1 MIWLYDHRYN
11 SVEFGSGIQHKSIP
25 VNELQHMNPE
35 FEVIPIYWVEDSNLL
50 EKIPKHQ
57 KYEWYIGFRDTTG
70 ANDKRTCISTIIP
83 KYGAVNTL
91 SLITS
96 KLDPQLVILLFANLN
111 SIVFDYIVR
120 RKIPKNHMNFY
131 IVEQLPIIPLSKYN
145 KELIK
150 IVRENVLELVYTSYS
165 LKSFALDLG
174 YDGKPFSWQLER
186 RARIQAELDA
196 IYSHLYK
203 LNRSDL
209 EYIIETFFVLKDDEL
224 KEFFEFRTKK
234 LVLEAYDKFILH
246 PELFE

>member
-1 MIWLYDHRYN
+1 
-11 SVEFGSGIQHKSIP
+11 
-25 VNELQHMNPE
+25 
-35 FEVIPIYWVEDSNLL
+35 
-50 EKIPKHQ
+50 
-57 KYEWYIGFRDTTG
+57 
-70 ANDKRTCISTIIP
+70 
-83 KYGAVNTL
+83 
-91 SLITS
+91 
-96 KLDPQLVILLFANLN
+96 
-111 SIVFDYIVR
+111 
-120 RKIPKNHMNFY
+120 MNFY